1 MRMTKLSDFLKV
13 SGLVLLVVLV
23 VALSACSGGGG
34 EQPTPVLPTAVGG
47 GEVRELPTAPAGEEV
62 GVGST
67 SGALD
72 SPEATW
78 GNYVR
83 DMIAELNQAQA
94 SKISL
99 LERYE
104 APSIT
109 QQNLGGLVK
118 EVKLVAD
125 RSEVDVK
132 KEGVAVVAGDF
143 DVQLTFANGDADTRT
158 CTMTVEIDEFD
169 GTWYVLSPQPLA
181 VFSVCSP

>member
-1 MRMTKLSDFLKV
+1 MTKLSNFLKV
-13 SGLVLLVVLV
+13 SGLALLVVFA
-23 VALSACSGGGG
+23 VALSACGALGGGS
-34 EQPTPVLPTAVGG
+34 EQPTAILPTAVGG

-62 GVGST
+62 GTGAA

-72 SPEATW
+72 TPEGTW
-78 GNYVR
+78 GNYLR

-94 SKISL
+94 SKINL

-109 QQNLGGLVK
+109 EQNLGGLVR
-118 EVKLVAD
+118 EVSLVSD

-143 DVQLTFANGDADTRT
+143 DVRLTFANGDADTRT
-158 CTMTVEIDEFD
+158 CKLTIEIDEFD

-181 VFSVCSP
+181 VFSVCN